1 MHGSLTHDL
10 YEVVTP
16 IPAKLREA
24 ILRARAD
31 GFSYDEIASMLGVGY
46 ATVNRI
52 LRLHRE
58 TNAVEP
64 RPRGGGNVSPIHGKI
79 EALLR
84 SIVEEM
90 PDATVAELT
99 ATLMAKS
106 KTTTSRSGVQR
117 ALARLGFSRKKSRS
131 LPWSATH
138 PKAARAAAAS
148 ARS

>member
-1 MHGSLTHDL
+1 M
-10 YEVVTP
+10 TP
-16 IPAKLREA
+16 IPTKLREA
-24 ILRARAD
+24 IVRARAE
-31 GFSYDEIASMLGVGY
+31 GLSYEEIASMLGVGY

-58 TNAVEP
+58 TSAVVP

-99 ATLMAKS
+99 AALMAKS

-131 LPWSATH
+131 LPWSATL
-138 PKAARAAAAS
+138 PKTARGAAAS